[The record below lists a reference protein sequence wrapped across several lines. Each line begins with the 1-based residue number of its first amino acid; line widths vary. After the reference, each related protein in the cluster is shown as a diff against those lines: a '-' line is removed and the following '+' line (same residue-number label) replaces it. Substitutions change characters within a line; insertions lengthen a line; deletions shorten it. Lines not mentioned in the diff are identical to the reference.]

1 VKLSVFNYCWLVV
14 SFIYGKVFHEKMS
27 EGVTH
32 FFKNLTYVG
41 FGTFTGTAFLFTFNV
56 LVGRLLGPLEY
67 GKFSLVQSISMFLYI
82 PMLMGYHNAMVKY
95 NAEEEKYDRQR
106 NVISTTYIL
115 VLIFTIVS
123 VIIYLII
130 PQKILEYFS
139 VSNEIFDLCILFSVL
154 YAAYMLLTAT
164 LNGLHEMK
172 AFAMVTPIYSTIL
185 LFTFLSIAYIKVLSY
200 KLAIFSMLFSYL
212 ITTSLILI
220 YIRKYLTYKFD
231 RKWAHKLTNFA
242 VYSIIGSMAFI
253 LYPNI
258 NQILI
263 NMYMSTENLGLYNA
277 YCFASVNIA
286 SLIFSIFNGVFFPV
300 ASKCKDKTVI
310 LKRINKIAPYLIIFG
325 TIFITIVEFIILNIY
340 GGEYEIRIPLLFS
353 FAILSILIAYYGIY
367 NWTFSSEGLDG
378 VKLVNKTSILIA
390 IINVILAIYLI
401 PHLGLIGATISTSI
415 ALIIGI
421 YFLLNKGKYLKYDK
435 I

>member
-1 VKLSVFNYCWLVV
+1 
-14 SFIYGKVFHEKMS
+14 MS

-32 FFKNLTYVG
+32 FFKNLSYVG
-41 FGTFTGTAFLFTFNV
+41 FGTFIGTAFLFTFNV

-67 GKFSLVQSISMFLYI
+67 GKFSLVQSISMFLYV

-95 NAEEEKYDRQR
+95 NAEEEKYDRQK

-115 VLIFTIVS
+115 VFIFTTIS
-123 VIIYLII
+123 VIIYLFI

-154 YAAYMLLTAT
+154 YAVYMLLTAT
-164 LNGLHEMK
+164 VNGLHKMK
-172 AFAMVTPIYSTIL
+172 AFAMITPIYSTIL
-185 LFTFLSIAYIKVLSY
+185 LFTFLSIAYIKPLSY

-212 ITTSLILI
+212 ITSCLILI
-220 YIRKYLTYKFD
+220 YIRKYLTYEFD
-231 RKWAHKLTNFA
+231 RKWAHTLTNFA
-242 VYSIIGSMAFI
+242 IYSIIGSMTFV

-277 YCFASVNIA
+277 YSFASVNIA
-286 SLIFSIFNGVFFPV
+286 SLIFNIFNGVFFPV

-310 LKRINKIAPYLIIFG
+310 LKRINRIAPYLIIFG
-325 TIFITIVEFIILNIY
+325 TIFIIIVEFIILNIY
-340 GGEYEIRIPLLFS
+340 GSKYTIKIPLLFS
-353 FAILSILIAYYGIY
+353 FAILSILIVYYGTY

-390 IINVILAIYLI
+390 IINVILAMFFI
-401 PHLGLIGATISTSI
+401 PYLGLIGATISTSI
-415 ALIIGI
+415 ALVIGV
-421 YFLLNKGKYLKYDK
+421 YFLLSKGKYFKYDK

>member
-1 VKLSVFNYCWLVV
+1 V

-32 FFKNLTYVG
+32 FFKNLSYVG
-41 FGTFTGTAFLFTFNV
+41 FGTFIGTAFLFTFNV

-67 GKFSLVQSISMFLYI
+67 GKFSLVQSISMFLYV

-95 NAEEEKYDRQR
+95 NAEEEKYDRQK

-115 VLIFTIVS
+115 VLIFTTIS
-123 VIIYLII
+123 VIIYLFI

-154 YAAYMLLTAT
+154 YAVYMLLTAT
-164 LNGLHEMK
+164 VNGLHKMK
-172 AFAMVTPIYSTIL
+172 AFAMITPIYSTIL
-185 LFTFLSIAYIKVLSY
+185 LFTFLSIAYIKPLSY

-212 ITTSLILI
+212 ITSCLILI
-220 YIRKYLTYKFD
+220 YIRKYLTYEFD
-231 RKWAHKLTNFA
+231 RKWAHTLTNFA
-242 VYSIIGSMAFI
+242 IYSIIGSMTFV

-277 YCFASVNIA
+277 YSFASVNIA
-286 SLIFSIFNGVFFPV
+286 SLIFNIFNGVFFPV

-310 LKRINKIAPYLIIFG
+310 LKRINRIAPYLIIFG
-325 TIFITIVEFIILNIY
+325 TIFIIIVEFIILNIY
-340 GGEYEIRIPLLFS
+340 GSKYTIKIPLLFS
-353 FAILSILIAYYGIY
+353 FAILSILIVYYGTY

-390 IINVILAIYLI
+390 IINVILAMFFI
-401 PHLGLIGATISTSI
+401 PYLGLIGATISTSI
-415 ALIIGI
+415 ALVIGV
-421 YFLLNKGKYLKYDK
+421 YFLLSKGKYFKYDK

>member
-1 VKLSVFNYCWLVV
+1 
-14 SFIYGKVFHEKMS
+14 MS

-32 FFKNLTYVG
+32 FFKNLSYVG
-41 FGTFTGTAFLFTFNV
+41 FGTFIGTAFLFTFNV

-67 GKFSLVQSISMFLYI
+67 GKFSLVQSISMFLYV

-95 NAEEEKYDRQR
+95 NAEEEKYDRQK

-115 VLIFTIVS
+115 VLIFTTIS
-123 VIIYLII
+123 VIIYLFI

-154 YAAYMLLTAT
+154 YAVYMLLTAT
-164 LNGLHEMK
+164 VNGLHKMK
-172 AFAMVTPIYSTIL
+172 AFAMITPIYSTIL
-185 LFTFLSIAYIKVLSY
+185 LFTFLSIAYIKPLSY

-212 ITTSLILI
+212 ITSCLILI
-220 YIRKYLTYKFD
+220 YIRKYLTYEFD
-231 RKWAHKLTNFA
+231 RKWAHTLTNFA
-242 VYSIIGSMAFI
+242 IYSIIGSMTFV

-277 YCFASVNIA
+277 YSFASVNIA
-286 SLIFSIFNGVFFPV
+286 SLIFNIFNGVFFPV

-310 LKRINKIAPYLIIFG
+310 LKRINRIAPYLIIFG
-325 TIFITIVEFIILNIY
+325 TIFIIIVEFIILNIY
-340 GGEYEIRIPLLFS
+340 GSKYTIKIPLLFS
-353 FAILSILIAYYGIY
+353 FAILSILIVYYGTY

-390 IINVILAIYLI
+390 IINVILAMFFI
-401 PHLGLIGATISTSI
+401 PYLGLIGATISTSI
-415 ALIIGI
+415 ALVIGV
-421 YFLLNKGKYLKYDK
+421 YFLLSKGKYFKYDK

>member
-1 VKLSVFNYCWLVV
+1 V

-27 EGVTH
+27 EGVIH
-32 FFKNLTYVG
+32 FFKNLSYVG
-41 FGTFTGTAFLFTFNV
+41 FGTFIGTTFIFTFNV

-82 PMLMGYHNAMVKY
+82 PMIMGYNNAMVKY
-95 NAEEEKYDRQR
+95 NAEEQNFHRQR
-106 NVISTTYIL
+106 VLISTTYIL

-123 VIIYLII
+123 VIIYLLI

-154 YAAYMLLTAT
+154 YAAYMLLITT

-172 AFAMVTPIYSTIL
+172 TFAIITPIYSSIL
-185 LFTFLSIAYIKVLSY
+185 LSTFLVIVYMEMLTY
-200 KLAIFSMLFSYL
+200 KLAIFSMLFAYL
-212 ITTSLILI
+212 TTSSLILI
-220 YIRKYLTYKFD
+220 YVRKYLIYKFD
-231 RKWAHKLTNFA
+231 KVWAHTLTNFA
-242 VYSIIGSMAFI
+242 IYSIIGSMTFV
-253 LYPNI
+253 LYSNI

-263 NMYMSTENLGLYNA
+263 NMYMSTENLGIYNA

-310 LKRINKIAPYLIIFG
+310 LKRINKITPYLIVFG
-325 TIFITIVEFIILNIY
+325 TPFMIFVEFVILNIY
-340 GGEYEIRIPLLFS
+340 GGEYKISIPLLLS
-353 FAILSILIAYYGIY
+353 FAIVSILIVYYGTY

-378 VKLVNKTSILIA
+378 VKLVNKSSILIA

-421 YFLLNKGKYLKYDK
+421 YFLLNRGKYLNYDK
-435 I
+435 IQSRS

>member
-1 VKLSVFNYCWLVV
+1 V

-32 FFKNLTYVG
+32 FFKNLSYVG
-41 FGTFTGTAFLFTFNV
+41 FGTFIGNAFLFTFNV

-67 GKFSLVQSISMFLYI
+67 GKFSLVQSISMFLYV

-95 NAEEEKYDRQR
+95 NAEEEKYDRQK

-115 VLIFTIVS
+115 VLIFTTIS
-123 VIIYLII
+123 VIIYLFI

-154 YAAYMLLTAT
+154 YAVYMLLTAT
-164 LNGLHEMK
+164 VNGLHKMK
-172 AFAMVTPIYSTIL
+172 AFAMITPIYSTIL
-185 LFTFLSIAYIKVLSY
+185 LFTFLSIAYIKPLSY

-212 ITTSLILI
+212 ITSCLILI
-220 YIRKYLTYKFD
+220 YIRKYLTYEFD
-231 RKWAHKLTNFA
+231 RKWAHTLTNFA
-242 VYSIIGSMAFI
+242 IYSIIGSMTFV

-277 YCFASVNIA
+277 YSFASVNIA
-286 SLIFSIFNGVFFPV
+286 SLIFNIFNGVFFPV

-310 LKRINKIAPYLIIFG
+310 LKRINRIAPYLIIFG
-325 TIFITIVEFIILNIY
+325 TIFIIIVEFIILNIY
-340 GGEYEIRIPLLFS
+340 GSKYTIKIPLLFS
-353 FAILSILIAYYGIY
+353 FAILSILIVYYGTY

-390 IINVILAIYLI
+390 IINVILAMFFI
-401 PHLGLIGATISTSI
+401 PYLGLIGATISTSI
-415 ALIIGI
+415 ALVIGV
-421 YFLLNKGKYLKYDK
+421 YFLLSKGKYFKYDK

>member
-1 VKLSVFNYCWLVV
+1 MGLSVFNYFWLVV

-32 FFKNLTYVG
+32 FFKNLSYVG
-41 FGTFTGTAFLFTFNV
+41 FGTFIGTAFLFTFNV

-67 GKFSLVQSISMFLYI
+67 GKFSLVQSISMFLYV

-95 NAEEEKYDRQR
+95 NAEEEKYDRQK

-115 VLIFTIVS
+115 VLIFTTIS
-123 VIIYLII
+123 VIIYLFI

-154 YAAYMLLTAT
+154 YAVYMLLTAT
-164 LNGLHEMK
+164 VNGLHKMK
-172 AFAMVTPIYSTIL
+172 AFAMITPIYSTIL
-185 LFTFLSIAYIKVLSY
+185 LFTFLSIAYIKPLSY

-212 ITTSLILI
+212 ITSCLILI
-220 YIRKYLTYKFD
+220 YIRKYLTYEFD
-231 RKWAHKLTNFA
+231 RKWAHTLTNFA
-242 VYSIIGSMAFI
+242 IYSIIGSMTFV

-277 YCFASVNIA
+277 YSFASVNIA
-286 SLIFSIFNGVFFPV
+286 SLIFNIFNGVFFPV

-310 LKRINKIAPYLIIFG
+310 LKRINRIAPYLIIFG
-325 TIFITIVEFIILNIY
+325 TIFIIIVEFIILNIY
-340 GGEYEIRIPLLFS
+340 GSKYTIKIPLLFS
-353 FAILSILIAYYGIY
+353 FAILSILIVYYGTY

-390 IINVILAIYLI
+390 IINVILAMFFI
-401 PHLGLIGATISTSI
+401 PYLGLIGATISTSI
-415 ALIIGI
+415 ALVIGV
-421 YFLLNKGKYLKYDK
+421 YFLLSKGKYFKYDK

>member
-1 VKLSVFNYCWLVV
+1 MGLSVFNYFWLVV

-32 FFKNLTYVG
+32 FFKNLSYVG
-41 FGTFTGTAFLFTFNV
+41 FGTFIGTAFLFTFNV

-67 GKFSLVQSISMFLYI
+67 GKFSLVQSISMFLYV

-95 NAEEEKYDRQR
+95 NAEEEKYDRQK

-115 VLIFTIVS
+115 VFIFTTIS
-123 VIIYLII
+123 VIIYLFI

-154 YAAYMLLTAT
+154 YAVYMLLTAT
-164 LNGLHEMK
+164 VNGLHKMK
-172 AFAMVTPIYSTIL
+172 AFAMITPIYSTIL
-185 LFTFLSIAYIKVLSY
+185 LFTFLSIAYIKPLSY

-212 ITTSLILI
+212 ITSCLILI
-220 YIRKYLTYKFD
+220 YIRKYLTYEFD
-231 RKWAHKLTNFA
+231 RKWAHTLTNFA
-242 VYSIIGSMAFI
+242 IYSIIGSMTFV

-277 YCFASVNIA
+277 YSFASVNIA
-286 SLIFSIFNGVFFPV
+286 SLIFNIFNGVFFPV

-310 LKRINKIAPYLIIFG
+310 LKRINRIAPYLIIFG
-325 TIFITIVEFIILNIY
+325 TIFIIIVEFIILNIY
-340 GGEYEIRIPLLFS
+340 GSKYTIKIPLLFS
-353 FAILSILIAYYGIY
+353 FAILSILIVYYGTY

-390 IINVILAIYLI
+390 IINVILAMFFI
-401 PHLGLIGATISTSI
+401 PYLGLIGATISTSI
-415 ALIIGI
+415 ALVIGV
-421 YFLLNKGKYLKYDK
+421 YFLLSKGKYFKYDK

>member
-1 VKLSVFNYCWLVV
+1 M

-32 FFKNLTYVG
+32 FFKNLSYVG
-41 FGTFTGTAFLFTFNV
+41 FGTFIGTAFLFTFNV

-67 GKFSLVQSISMFLYI
+67 GKFSLVQSISMFLYV

-95 NAEEEKYDRQR
+95 NAEEEKYDRQK

-115 VLIFTIVS
+115 VLIFTTIS
-123 VIIYLII
+123 VIIYLFI

-154 YAAYMLLTAT
+154 YAVYMLLTAT
-164 LNGLHEMK
+164 VNGLHKMK
-172 AFAMVTPIYSTIL
+172 AFAMITPIYSTIL
-185 LFTFLSIAYIKVLSY
+185 LFTFLSIAYIKPLSY

-212 ITTSLILI
+212 ITSCLILI
-220 YIRKYLTYKFD
+220 YIRKYLTYEFD
-231 RKWAHKLTNFA
+231 RKWAHTLTNFA
-242 VYSIIGSMAFI
+242 IYSIIGSMTFV

-277 YCFASVNIA
+277 YSFASVNIA
-286 SLIFSIFNGVFFPV
+286 SLIFNIFNGVFFPV

-310 LKRINKIAPYLIIFG
+310 LKRINRIAPYLIIFG
-325 TIFITIVEFIILNIY
+325 TIFIIIVEFIILNIY
-340 GGEYEIRIPLLFS
+340 GSKYTIKIPLLFS
-353 FAILSILIAYYGIY
+353 FAILSILIVYYGTY

-390 IINVILAIYLI
+390 IINVILAMFFI
-401 PHLGLIGATISTSI
+401 PYLGLIGATISTSI
-415 ALIIGI
+415 ALVIGV
-421 YFLLNKGKYLKYDK
+421 YFLLSKGKYFKYDK